1 MTGGYVGQ
9 VLKVDLSERET
20 WVEELDWDLVADY
33 VGGRGLAAK
42 VIYDA
47 LRPGADPLSPDNVL
61 ILATGPLT
69 GTQAPACGRSVL
81 AAKSPL
87 TMTVF
92 DSNSGGLIGPE
103 LKRAGFDA
111 VVIMGKSDGPVYLF
125 VSDGEA
131 EIKPAEHVWGKT
143 TSETIRALKEEVG
156 DAKAR
161 VACIGPAGENLVL
174 LANVIC
180 EPHRAFGRGGLGAVM
195 GSKLLKAIVVRG
207 RRRVEVANP
216 HAFKKI
222 CREVRE
228 VLARN
233 PITGDLLGR
242 YGTGCLTTPVNKAGI
257 LPTRNFRQGFFE
269 EAEELTG
276 EKVVNVLKARRRA
289 CYGCPIGCARVLVE
303 GGREVGA
310 PEYETMWAF
319 GPQCGISDLRAVAK
333 ANELC
338 NELGL
343 DTISLGNAIGFLMEC
358 YERGLI
364 SSRETGGMELR
375 WGRADLLPRLVEL
388 AAKKEG
394 VGALLA
400 LGVRKMSERIEGSEG
415 FAMHVRGL
423 ELPAYDPRGAKGM
436 GLAYATS
443 NRGGCH
449 LRAYMVMSEVLSMPR
464 YLDPVKVEGKAELVK
479 KLQDV
484 FAVLDSMVMCK
495 FTSFALF
502 ETLDYEPKWYARLL
516 TTATGF
522 YFDEEEFLRAG
533 ERIFN
538 LERLFN
544 IREGLGGKHDKL
556 PARLLE
562 EPMPFGPAEG
572 HVVELEPMLK
582 EYYAVRLWDPLG
594 RPTDRLLM
602 KLGIIRE
609 PRWPK
614 LQVALDL
621 RDLREALRI
630 AELAYRAGVDWIE
643 AGTPLIKSV
652 GMEAVRELR
661 RRLPGATI
669 IADLKTLDTGW
680 LETELAAQAGADIVA
695 ISGLAHDNTIRDAV
709 GCARKYGVRVMVDLL
724 QVPDPF
730 KRAKELEALGVDY
743 ICAHTGIDVQ
753 RDRAEEID
761 RKVSALSRLASSLK
775 VPLAAAGGIR
785 ADTARKVVEA
795 GVKIVIV
802 GGAITRA
809 ADPMKAA
816 ALILKAIRAGGR
828 A

>member
-1 MTGGYVGQ
+1 MPSGYAGK
-9 VLKVDLSERET
+9 VLRVDLSAREV
-20 WVEELDWDLVADY
+20 WVEELDWDLAADY
-33 VGGRGLAAK
+33 VGGRGLAARLLFDMLK
-42 VIYDA
+42 
-47 LRPGADPLSPDNVL
+47 PGIDPLAPENVL

-81 AAKSPL
+81 ASKSPL
-87 TMTVF
+87 TGTIC
-92 DSNSGGLIGPE
+92 DSNSGGLIGPA

-111 VVIMGKSDGPVYLF
+111 VVITGQSEELVYLAI
-125 VSDGEA
+125 SDGEVELSSA
-131 EIKPAEHVWGKT
+131 AHLWGRT
-143 TSETIRALKEEVG
+143 TSETIGAIKRELG
-156 DAKAR
+156 DNRFR
-161 VACIGPAGENLVL
+161 VACIGPAGERGVL

-195 GSKLLKAIVVRG
+195 GSKRLKAIAVRG
-207 RRRVEVANP
+207 TGRVQVANP
-216 HAFKKI
+216 HAFKHV
-222 CREVRE
+222 CRQVSQI
-228 VLARN
+228 LARN

-257 LPTRNFRQGFFE
+257 LPTRNFSTGFFE
-269 EAEELTG
+269 EAERITG
-276 EKVVNVLKARRRA
+276 EALVKELGARRRA
-289 CYGCPIGCARVLVE
+289 CYGCPIGCGRVLARP

-319 GPQCGISDLRAVAK
+319 GAQCGVSDLRVIAE
-333 ANELC
+333 ANELA

-358 YERGLI
+358 FERGLI
-364 SSRETGGMELR
+364 GPEETGGLELR
-375 WGRADLLPRLVEL
+375 WGRAELLPKLVEL
-388 AAKKEG
+388 TAKKEG
-394 VGALLA
+394 VGSLLA
-400 LGVRKMSERIEGSEG
+400 LGVKRMSERLEGSAS
-415 FAMHVRGL
+415 FAMHVKGL

-464 YLDPVKVEGKAELVK
+464 YLDPVRVEGKARLVK
-479 KLQDV
+479 RLQDI
-484 FAVLDSMVMCK
+484 FAILDSMVMCK
-495 FTSFALF
+495 FTALALF
-502 ETLDYEPKWYARLL
+502 ETLDYEPRWYARLL

-538 LERLFN
+538 LERFFN
-544 IREGLGGKHDKL
+544 VREGFDRTQDTL
-556 PARLLE
+556 PPRLLE
-562 EPMPFGPAEG
+562 EPMPYGPAEG
-572 HVVELEPMLK
+572 HVVELAAMLD
-582 EYYAVRLWDPLG
+582 EYYALRLWDPRG
-594 RPTDRLLM
+594 RPTDRVLM
-602 KLGIIRE
+602 RLGIIRE

-621 RDLREALRI
+621 RDLEEALRI
-630 AELAYRAGVDWIE
+630 AELAFAGGADWIE

-652 GMEAVRELR
+652 GMEAVRALR
-661 RRLPGATI
+661 QRLPGATI

-680 LETELAAQAGADIVA
+680 LETELAAQAGADVVA
-695 ISGLAHDNTIRDAV
+695 ISGLAHDNTIKDAV
-709 GCARKYGVRVMVDLL
+709 GCARKYGVKVMADLL
-724 QVPDPF
+724 QVPDPLR
-730 KRAKELEALGVDY
+730 RAKELQALGVDY

-761 RKVSALSRLASSLK
+761 RKVAFLAELARALE

-785 ADTARKVVEA
+785 ADTAHKVVRA

-809 ADPMKAA
+809 ADPRKATE
-816 ALILKAIRAGGR
+816 LILRAIRR

>member
-1 MTGGYVGQ
+1 MGR
-9 VLKVDLSERET
+9 VLRVDLSEREA
-20 WVEELDWDLVADY
+20 WVEELDWELVANY

-42 VIYDA
+42 LLYDA
-47 LRPGADPLSPDNVL
+47 LGPGEDPLSPRNPL

-87 TMTVF
+87 TNTIF

-103 LKRAGFDA
+103 LKRAGFDV
-111 VVIMGKSDGPVYLF
+111 VVIVGESDEPVFIYIT
-125 VSDGEA
+125 DEGA
-131 EIKPAEHVWGKT
+131 EIRPAKHLWGRT
-143 TSETIRALKEEVG
+143 TSETIRALKSELSE
-156 DAKAR
+156 KAR
-161 VACIGPAGENLVL
+161 VACIGPAGENQAL

-195 GSKLLKAIVVRG
+195 GSKLLKAIAIKG
-207 RRRVEVANP
+207 KMRVEVANP
-216 HAFKKI
+216 YAFKKV
-222 CREVRE
+222 CREIKE
-228 VLARN
+228 ILARN

-257 LPTRNFRQGFFE
+257 LPTRNFREGFFE
-269 EAEELTG
+269 EAEALTG
-276 EKVVNVLKARRRA
+276 EKLVVELGARRRA

-303 GGREVGA
+303 NGREIGA

-319 GPQCGISDLRAVAK
+319 GPQCGISDLMAIVK

-358 YERGLI
+358 YERGLLAG
-364 SSRETGGMELR
+364 RELGGLELS
-375 WGRADLLPRLVEL
+375 WGRADLLPKLVEL
-388 AAKKEG
+388 TAKREG
-394 VGALLA
+394 IGALLA
-400 LGVRKMSERIEGSEG
+400 LGVKRMSEQIEGSDA
-415 FAMHVRGL
+415 FAIHVRGL

-464 YLDPVKVEGKAELVK
+464 YLDPMKVEGKAELVK
-479 KLQDV
+479 RLQDV

-495 FTSFALF
+495 FTAFALF
-502 ETLDYEPKWYARLL
+502 ETLNYEPKWYARLL

-522 YFDEEEFLRAG
+522 YFDDEEFLRAG

-544 IREGLGGKHDKL
+544 VREGLGGQHDRL
-556 PARLLE
+556 PARLVE
-562 EPMPFGPAEG
+562 EPMPSGPAEG
-572 HVVELEPMLK
+572 HVVELDAMLQ
-582 EYYAVRLWDPLG
+582 EYYAIRLWDPLG

-602 KLGIIRE
+602 KLGIIEE

-621 RDLREALRI
+621 RDLGEALRI

-652 GMEAVRELR
+652 GMEAVRALR

-680 LETELAAQAGADIVA
+680 LETELAAQAGADVVA

-709 GCARKYGVRVMVDLL
+709 GCARKYGVKVMADLL
-724 QVPDPF
+724 QVPDPLR
-730 KRAKELEALGVDY
+730 RARELEALGVDY

-761 RKVSALSRLASSLK
+761 RKVAMLSRLARSLR

-785 ADTARKVVEA
+785 ADTARKVVRA
-795 GVKIVIV
+795 GVKIVVV

-809 ADPMKAA
+809 ADPGRAA
-816 ALILKAIRAGGR
+816 SLILRAIREAASQSGPP
-828 A
+828 